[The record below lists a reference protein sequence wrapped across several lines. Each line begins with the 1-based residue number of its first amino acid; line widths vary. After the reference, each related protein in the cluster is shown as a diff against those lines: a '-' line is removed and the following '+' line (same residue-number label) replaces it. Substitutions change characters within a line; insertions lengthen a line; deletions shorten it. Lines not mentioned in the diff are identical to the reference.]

1 LDGFAPAK
9 NPELWS
15 EDLMAEVG
23 RHTAPGGT
31 AATYTAA
38 GFVRRGLAAAG
49 FTVVRRPGFAGKRH
63 MSVARKDDV

>member
-1 LDGFAPAK
+1 MWEEAL
-9 NPELWS
+9 L
-15 EDLMAEVG
+15 AEVG

-49 FTVVRRPGFAGKRH
+49 FDVERRQGYGSKRH
-63 MSVARKDDV
+63 MTVARKAGA